1 MLLEKVNVRF
11 TLNSTSGK
19 ISFSALN
26 EIENKEIAAA
36 LTDKLSSWE
45 MRVKEAAVNNMIKNE
60 FGEEQAK
67 SIKVKI
73 INEK

>member
-1 MLLEKVNVRF
+1 MEKVNVRF

-26 EIENKEIAAA
+26 EIVENNEIAAT

-45 MRVKEAAVNNMIKNE
+45 MRVKEAAINNILVKE
-60 FGEEQAK
+60 VGEEQAK
-67 SIKVKI
+67 NIKVKI
-73 INEK
+73 TKEI

>member
-1 MLLEKVNVRF
+1 MEKVNVRF
-11 TLNSTSGK
+11 TLNSSSGK

-26 EIENKEIAAA
+26 EIENEEIAAA
-36 LTDKLSSWE
+36 LTDKLLSWE
-45 MRVKEAAVNNMIKNE
+45 MRVKEAAINNMIKNE

-73 INEK
+73 TKEN